1 MGNAVM
7 RAAGDARRQILETAA
22 EHWGEDASDLDI
34 RDGVIVSYR
43 SEETMPLKNMV
54 VYGLPLPDDQGWRGG
69 PIIGHG
75 RFMPTYVTSLDN
87 ETGQGKRAVVHY
99 TTGCQ
104 AVDLEVDTRT
114 GHITILR
121 VASAFDVGKA
131 INPDQV
137 RAQMEGGVVQGASS
151 AIFECLRLKDGVPQN
166 SSFTDYRIATSV
178 DTPGEIIPI
187 IVEVPQDDG
196 PWGARGIGE
205 HPMIPTAPA
214 IANALADAIGVR
226 ILELP
231 LSAEKVYLTL
241 QDEKAE
247 S

>member
-1 MGNAVM
+1 
-7 RAAGDARRQILETAA
+7 
-22 EHWGEDASDLDI
+22 
-34 RDGVIVSYR
+34 
-43 SEETMPLKNMV
+43 MPLKNMV

-75 RFMPTYVTSLDN
+75 KFMPSYVTSLSN

-104 AVDLEVDTRT
+104 AVDLEVDTQT
-114 GHITILR
+114 GQINILR

-137 RAQMEGGVVQGASS
+137 RVQMEGGIVQGISTTLL
-151 AIFECLRLKDGVPQN
+151 ENLMYKDGMPQN
-166 SSFTDYRIATSV
+166 PSFTDYRIASSV
-178 DTPGEIIPI
+178 DIPEKIIPI

-214 IANALADAIGVR
+214 IANALSDATGIR
-226 ILELP
+226 IFELP
-231 LSAEKVYLTL
+231 LTAEKVFMAI
-241 QDEKAE
+241 QDREG
-247 S
+247 